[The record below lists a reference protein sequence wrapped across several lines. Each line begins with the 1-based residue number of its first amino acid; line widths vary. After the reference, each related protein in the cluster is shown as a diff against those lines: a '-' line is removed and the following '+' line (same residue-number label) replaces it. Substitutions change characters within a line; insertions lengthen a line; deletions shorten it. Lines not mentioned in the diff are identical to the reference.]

1 MKRILT
7 LMAAAV
13 VLVVSCKQAEP
24 PVIVVRSVAIDQA
37 VQTLKVGQSL
47 QLSATVL
54 PENADDKTVYWTS
67 SDEDVIMVSS
77 DSRAKAIGEG
87 TAEVRAE
94 AGDKSASITLTVVAA
109 DAVVVLS
116 PSVTVGAERISP
128 VSAVLKGKANLES
141 PSTEVSAGFQYA
153 AKGAGDMPFGSTGVA
168 AMEADA
174 DYNYSAVISGLVPG
188 VTYQYRSVLKVGE
201 EEFYGEV
208 KEFTTSEMG
217 TVFATA
223 DAADEQIGQITA
235 DLTASLDIAD
245 VMCEDI
251 TYGFIWGEA
260 EDALT
265 NTVVATTIS
274 EASFGATITG
284 LAYKTKYYYKA
295 FVIINGRT
303 YYGAVKSLTTQP
315 YGADAVDLGLP
326 SGLKWANKNIGADYP
341 EQWGDFYAW
350 GELEPYYDKGQAAF
364 AIPIWRP
371 GKTEGYSWES
381 YKWAVKVDEWTC
393 KYTKYCLSTQP
404 DSWGGDAEPD
414 GKTVLD
420 PEDDVAHVVLGGEW
434 RMPTYE
440 ECLELKVSCTWTVT
454 KRNGVTGVLVTGPN
468 ENSIFFPATGERYDT
483 VLEEGAGHDVWCWSS
498 SLAKEQEWTDC
509 AWYICYDYHGHPIVS
524 TSVRSSGFTVRGV
537 IE

>member
-1 MKRILT
+1 MKHIPILFVV
-7 LMAAAV
+7 AALFA
-13 VLVVSCKQAEP
+13 VSCKQAEP
-24 PVIVVRSVAIDQA
+24 PVIAVQSVAIDQA
-37 VQTLKVGQSL
+37 AQTLKVGQTL

-54 PENADDKTVYWTS
+54 PENADDKTVRWTS
-67 SDEDVIMVSS
+67 SDEDVVMVSS
-77 DSRAKAIGEG
+77 DSRAKAVGEG

-94 AGDKSASITLTVVAA
+94 SGDKSASITLTVVAA
-109 DAVVVLS
+109 DAVEAPS

-153 AKGAGDMPFGSTGVA
+153 AKSVVELPFGSTGVA
-168 AMEADA
+168 AVEADA
-174 DYNYSAVISGLVPG
+174 DYNYSAVIAGLEPG

-208 KEFTTSEMG
+208 KEFTTSEIG
-217 TVFATA
+217 TLFATA
-223 DAADEQIGQITA
+223 DAADKQVGQITA

-245 VMCEDI
+245 VVCEEI
-251 TYGFIWGEA
+251 TYGFIWGMA

-265 NTVVATTIS
+265 NIVVARQIGDN
-274 EASFGATITG
+274 AFGATITG
-284 LAYKTKYYYKA
+284 LSYKTKYYYKA

-303 YYGAVKSLTTQP
+303 YYGTVKSLTTQP
-315 YGADAVDLGLP
+315 YGADAVDLGL
-326 SGLKWANKNIGADYP
+326 SVKWANKNIGADYP

-371 GKTEGYSWES
+371 GKTTGYSWES
-381 YKWAVKVDEWTC
+381 YKWAIKVDEWMCTF
-393 KYTKYCLSTQP
+393 TKYCLSTQP
-404 DSWGGDAEPD
+404 EYWSGDGDPD
-414 GKTVLD
+414 GKTELD

-440 ECLELKVSCTWTVT
+440 ECLELKESCTWKVT

-483 VLEEGAGHDVWCWSS
+483 VLEEGDGHDVWCWSS
-498 SLAKEQEWTDC
+498 SLDKKWNSSSSAM
-509 AWYICYDYHGHPIVS
+509 YICYDYHGYPIVS
-524 TSVRSSGFTVRGV
+524 AAGRPNGFTVRAV
-537 IE
+537 IK